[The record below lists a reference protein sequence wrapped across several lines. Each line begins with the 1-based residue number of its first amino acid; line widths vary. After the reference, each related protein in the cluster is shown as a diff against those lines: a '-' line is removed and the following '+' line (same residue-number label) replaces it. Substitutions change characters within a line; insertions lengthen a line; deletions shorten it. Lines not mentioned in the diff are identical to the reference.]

1 MLRQK
6 IFWPSS
12 PDRYNESRD
21 RGSHWEESPTPTI
34 YPNKDDHVEDGSS
47 IMLSYYYNHEIRD
60 LVHDRVCQE
69 IQKQLILWLAVG
81 TWDHQYNG
89 VETMKEFFICQ
100 IL

>member
-1 MLRQK
+1 
-6 IFWPSS
+6 
-12 PDRYNESRD
+12 
-21 RGSHWEESPTPTI
+21 
-34 YPNKDDHVEDGSS
+34 
-47 IMLSYYYNHEIRD
+47 MLSYYYNHEIRD